1 MTTSHVH
8 SHSYAVYYW
17 WLNHTRSHQIDQY
30 FICGFNCYFNFVQQP
45 LQNWH
50 YFIANLLIVL
60 KFGHNCPY
68 NIGSV
73 AIHSMPC
80 LWPKLSTQMN
90 QIQPQLD
97 LKFNM
102 LLVMGCVVRLT
113 KNGSKEALYDF
124 VLSNEFGHDE
134 ISH

>member
-1 MTTSHVH
+1 
-8 SHSYAVYYW
+8 
-17 WLNHTRSHQIDQY
+17 
-30 FICGFNCYFNFVQQP
+30 
-45 LQNWH
+45 
-50 YFIANLLIVL
+50 
-60 KFGHNCPY
+60 
-68 NIGSV
+68 
-73 AIHSMPC
+73 
-80 LWPKLSTQMN
+80 MN

-102 LLVMGCVVRLT
+102 LLVMGCVVRLA